1 MHYSKLAVYV
11 ICFSFSFFVLSCDKE
26 EFTKA
31 VIIVVDNE
39 NNRIAGANVT
49 LSIPSVGQGIE
60 QLNINSTK
68 ISDLNGETEHVF
80 TNEAIMNINVYK
92 LANNDTL
99 KGENVIALQK
109 GATIEKKIEIN

>member
-1 MHYSKLAVYV
+1 
-11 ICFSFSFFVLSCDKE
+11 LSCNKE

-39 NNRIAGANVT
+39 NNRVAGANVT
-49 LSIPSVGQGIE
+49 LSIPVVGQGIE
-60 QLNINSTK
+60 QLNISSTK

-92 LANNDTL
+92 LINNDTL

-109 GATIEKKIEIN
+109 GVTIEKKIEIN